1 MASSDEEFV
10 PSDIDEEAF
19 LQQAY
24 GTDEEGYLQGA
35 TTEEEDDEV
44 AADIFGEGEGALD
57 PMALLAGM
65 EREEALGRQAFEVL
79 AQRKRA
85 HRRERRAAAAAA
97 AAHGAEE
104 EEEEEEEE
112 EQEEHQQQQQ
122 LGGGHGRGE
131 ERLPAAGHHVA
142 DAAPMAMQLDYDQ
155 AGPSSAA
162 PQKGRR
168 GRRGRKGSSAFGA
181 SVDEIWDDDLA
192 EQMGLQPANS
202 RKKQRNRQR
211 WRKKADARG
220 VKRRDIPEAVSVLL
234 GEANLLYATGQHHEA
249 IAKLM
254 DVIRMSPNLPDPY
267 HTLGLLH
274 EAVGDVKKSLDF
286 YMIAV
291 HLTPKDLSLW
301 KRLAQLST
309 QQGLVRQAIYCYT
322 QILKRDK
329 EDLDARYDRA
339 MLYADMEENRKA
351 IEGLEQVQAAR
362 PDHSEVPKALAR
374 LFHRTGQSA
383 KAVQVLQAHISNFPG
398 QTDLTHVNILAELY
412 CEAGQWAPAL
422 AICQRAERELLAP
435 DEQLPVDLKVKA
447 GAAHAYLGDVAAAVE
462 EFNVVLQASTE
473 EPVDV
478 CADLYMDAGSVLLN
492 VGQPD
497 KALPFL
503 RALAEVPEV
512 SGPEV
517 WARLALCHRSLDQPE
532 QALDVYQ
539 TVVRQLGP
547 DHPGY
552 IDAVVALAEQH
563 RELGQAAEADRVLDE
578 LEALVRSQDMPADHA
593 AAYAFV
599 LRRANILYACGKSDA
614 FLDVTLPVLGATLR
628 ALDAEHRQ
636 VVGEEDR
643 KLQKRLKYLGERM
656 RGRGP
661 QEEGGVFV
669 GYQKYDRRKK
679 HIRELDEKAAA
690 ILAAQGAVSG
700 AESEGEDEGG
710 PSALVMRELLKE
722 EPAFN
727 LLLQTGQVLLA
738 QKQFQETRELLQAA
752 LDVCGKRWGDKW
764 KKDAVRLLLF
774 EALLGLRDFGAAM
787 QSLRP
792 VTLRWP
798 FAPLVWNAFGRY
810 LTETGGV
817 RAAAKFLAPLR
828 QRHPTCLPLMLMVGH
843 CHLLN
848 TSYAEALGEYFH
860 AYRVSPHEPLV
871 LLCIAAALLNQAATK
886 KVADRHRA
894 VLQAFA
900 FLQEYGDRRR
910 NPQEAAYNLGRAAHH
925 FGLLHIAVPYYER
938 VLESAPPPSAA
949 AAGPSFDLRRDAAF
963 NLSLIYKSS
972 GADALARQLL
982 RQHLTV

>member
-44 AADIFGEGEGALD
+44 VADIFGEGEGALD

-97 AAHGAEE
+97 AAHGEE

-112 EQEEHQQQQQ
+112 DEERQPPPPQQPQQP
-122 LGGGHGRGE
+122 GGGNASEGQ
-131 ERLPAAGHHVA
+131 RLPAAGQHAA
-142 DAAPMAMQLDYDQ
+142 DAAAAAMQIDEDQ

-162 PQKGRR
+162 QQKGRR

-192 EQMGLQPANS
+192 EQMGLQPTNN
-202 RKKQRNRQR
+202 RKKQRNKQR

-220 VKRRDIPEAVSVLL
+220 VKRRDIPEAVSSLL

-274 EAVGDVKKSLDF
+274 EAVGDIKKSLDF

-301 KRLAQLST
+301 KRLAELST
-309 QQGLVRQAIYCYT
+309 QQGLVRQAIYCYN
-322 QILKRDK
+322 QILRRDK

-374 LFHRTGQSA
+374 LFHRTGQAA
-383 KAVQVLQAHISNFPG
+383 KAVQVLQAHLSNFPT

-422 AICQRAERELLAP
+422 AICQRAERELLGP

-462 EFNVVLQASTE
+462 EFNVVLQ
-473 EPVDV
+473 EPVDA
-478 CADLYMDAGSVLLN
+478 CADLYMDAGGVLLN

-497 KALPFL
+497 KALPFFS
-503 RALAEVPEV
+503 ALAEVPEV

-532 QALDVYQ
+532 QALNVYQ
-539 TVVRQLGP
+539 TVVQQLGP

-563 RELGQAAEADRVLDE
+563 RELGQSAEAERVLDE

-628 ALDAEHRQ
+628 ALDAEHHQ
-636 VVGEEDR
+636 VVGEDDR

-656 RGRGP
+656 NRRGA

-700 AESEGEDEGG
+700 AESDGEDEAG

-722 EPAFN
+722 EPPFN

-738 QKQFQETRELLQAA
+738 QKQFQEARELLQAS
-752 LDVCGKRWGDKW
+752 LDVCAKRWADKW

-817 RAAAKFLAPLR
+817 RAAAKFLGPLR

-848 TSYAEALGEYFH
+848 TSYAEALSEYFH

-900 FLQEYGDRRR
+900 FLQEYGDCRR

-925 FGLLHIAVPYYER
+925 LGLLHIAVPYYER

-949 AAGPSFDLRRDAAF
+949 AAGASFDLRRDAAY
-963 NLSLIYKSS
+963 NLSLIYKAS